1 MVSKFENALKLFLV
15 MTIKESDIFALKEE
29 VPEVIEA
36 KDLNLNVL
44 NVLAGI
50 GAIEVLKEINAR
62 VTIQDQFVEG
72 IIEKEVKFTEI
83 EGEDKDDVVSKI
95 DYQQG

>member
-1 MVSKFENALKLFLV
+1 MP
-15 MTIKESDIFALKEE
+15 D
-29 VPEVIEA
+29 VIEA

-50 GAIEVLKEINAR
+50 GALEVLKEINAR

-72 IIEKEVKFTEI
+72 IIEKVIKFMDI
-83 EGEDKDDVVSKI
+83 ECEEKDDVVSKI
-95 DYQQG
+95 DY

>member
-1 MVSKFENALKLFLV
+1 MVSKFQNALKLFLV

-62 VTIQDQFVEG
+62 VTI
-72 IIEKEVKFTEI
+72 
-83 EGEDKDDVVSKI
+83 
-95 DYQQG
+95 